1 MGFAPQN
8 EALGLCTKKKGLL
21 TQAAWRKRTV
31 YADSIRTV
39 CIVTTSSSWRY
50 VTLAHYCSPVKDTAE
65 RILRSRDLVAEASP
79 LQYDK
84 ENMKIGLSL
93 GGGGARGYAHIGVL
107 RALEEAEISIDLIN
121 GASIGAIVGGAYAL
135 YGTSERLQRIA
146 ADQVANMHLHYS
158 NIFQNAHINN
168 AFLRN
173 WLLHAAC
180 NISSLRSSVYSH
192 KRNLKALEFI
202 FGEHLFSDTVLPF
215 SAAAVDIISGK
226 TVSIKEGKLVD
237 GVLPSISIPG
247 IFPPVRRGEFL
258 LVDGGVLSNVPV
270 RELREEGAD
279 FVIGVGL
286 GPNDLVRTVENGFS
300 IVTYVD
306 LLKGE
311 ALEQAELESAD
322 FGFTVQLP
330 GFDILKFDGYES
342 AITKGYET
350 AKRYLPQLERKLNE
364 ARSRS

>member
-1 MGFAPQN
+1 MHEEEGIIDAV
-8 EALGLCTKKKGLL
+8 GLEKTHG
-21 TQAAWRKRTV
+21 
-31 YADSIRTV
+31 IRRFDTD
-39 CIVTTSSSWRY
+39 CLHRFTTSSSWRY

-135 YGTSERLQRIA
+135 YGTSEKLQRIA
-146 ADQVANMHLHYS
+146 AEQVANMHLHYS

-258 LVDGGVLSNVPV
+258 LVDGGVLSNVPA

-350 AKRYLPQLERKLNE
+350 AKQYLPQLERKLNE